1 VSPFSV
7 GTKILGT
14 GAVLLL
20 AFLLIG
26 YLLPSDWEA
35 SASRV
40 VPASADAVMPYLDA
54 PEGWREWTPWP
65 ENGVSRQGPDHG
77 AGATLSWDDPDL
89 GSGSFTLETVAPDR
103 VTYTVDVGAG
113 SIIAHGTVTLTA
125 EDGGVRID
133 WREEGD
139 LGRNP
144 LMGYWALSMDR
155 AQGEE
160 MAKGLERLEGLL
172 TGGASAPGQP
182 IADSVP
188 TR

>member
-1 VSPFSV
+1 VSPFSI

-20 AFLLIG
+20 TFLFIG
-26 YLLPSDWEA
+26 FLLPSRWEA
-35 SASRV
+35 NAERLI
-40 VPASADAVMPYLDA
+40 PASADAVMPFVDS
-54 PEGWREWTPWP
+54 PEGWKKWTPWP
-65 ENGVSRQGPDHG
+65 ENGVTRSGPDHG
-77 AGATLSWDDPDL
+77 AGATLSWNDEEL
-89 GSGSFTLETVAPDR
+89 GSGTFTLESVDPDR
-103 VTYTVDVGAG
+103 VTYTVDVGEG
-113 SIIAHGTVTLTA
+113 SMVTHGTVALTPVG
-125 EDGGVRID
+125 DSVRVY

-144 LMGYWALSMDR
+144 LMGYWALSMSR

-160 MAKGLERLEGLL
+160 LAKGLERLEGLV
-172 TGGASAPGQP
+172 TGGASAPDQP